1 MKYGFLFLF
10 FALSPL
16 LAEEIY
22 LTCTVTQ
29 IAASQKEGQIDTK
42 LKKMEKFIQKDDS
55 LSQFSSFK
63 YLGKK
68 TLNATKE
75 KLASMKLKNGQALKM
90 KPVSVLRAHRKNTI
104 TLDLRIGNE
113 ELKKRII
120 DRNSLFVRAGS
131 LPKSAELVLAF
142 SCPVF
147 P

>member
-1 MKYGFLFLF
+1 MKYGVLFLL
-10 FALSPL
+10 FAFSPL
-16 LAEEIY
+16 FAEEIY

-29 IAASQKEGQIDTK
+29 IAASQKAGKSDAK
-42 LKKMEKFIQKDDS
+42 LKKMAKFIEKDNA
-55 LSQFSSFK
+55 LSEFSSFK

-68 TLNATKE
+68 TLNSTK
-75 KLASMKLKNGQALKM
+75 KKSASMKLKSGQTLKI

-104 TLDLRIGNE
+104 TLNIRIGGE
-113 ELKKRII
+113 ELKKSFI
-120 DRNSLFVRAGS
+120 DRNYLFVRAGS